1 MAREGQGYPCYQRD
15 MMMMMMMNCRTRGC
29 LNRHGNQVTA
39 NNSFNYNAVF
49 FFVSD
54 LKIEYYNNY

>member
-1 MAREGQGYPCYQRD
+1 MIQKGVKNNSIYTNLDIYRVLHFNIQGI
-15 MMMMMMMNCRTRGC
+15 
-29 LNRHGNQVTA
+29 HVIA
-39 NNSFNYNAVF
+39 NNSTNNNVF